1 MSAYASF
8 FLKHNDD
15 FIPLGDFCRSSVIF
29 KTFEWYIHIP
39 MEKITLLDTDTLNK
53 FIEKCEKD
61 IRKNKEE
68 IAKLEKQVQDVYSF
82 NNKVSEKMEYVSE
95 IKEIISNYEI
105 DIEELQYA
113 SGYFNSLLTISE
125 SDDKNNIYGG
135 IELPEI
141 VTKDY
146 VVNV

>member
-8 FLKHNDD
+8 FLKHNND

-29 KTFEWYIHIP
+29 KTFDYYIHIP
-39 MEKITLLDTDTLNK
+39 MEKITLLDKDILIE
-53 FIEKCEKD
+53 FVEKCETD

-68 IAKLEKQVQDVYSF
+68 ISKLEKQIQDVYSF
-82 NNKVSEKMEYVSE
+82 NNNVSEKMKYVSE
-95 IKEIISNYEI
+95 IREIISNYEM
-105 DIEELQYA
+105 DIGELQYA
-113 SGYFNSLLTISE
+113 SGYFNSLLTIKE
-125 SDDKNNIYGG
+125 SADKNDIYGG
-135 IELPEI
+135 IELPEK